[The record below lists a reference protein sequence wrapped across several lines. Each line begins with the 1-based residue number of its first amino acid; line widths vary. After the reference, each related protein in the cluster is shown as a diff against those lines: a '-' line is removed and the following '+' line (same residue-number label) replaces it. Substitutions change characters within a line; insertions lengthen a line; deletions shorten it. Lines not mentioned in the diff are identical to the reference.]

1 MDYALV
7 VFFTALWVMTLV
19 LVYGLGWVA
28 GHKVSDD
35 NHRWNRWLLRK
46 IENRSTRF

>member
-7 VFFTALWVMTLV
+7 GCFTALWAMTLV

-28 GHKVSDD
+28 GHTTATD

>member
-7 VFFTALWVMTLV
+7 GFLTALWAMTLV

-28 GHKVSDD
+28 GHATATD

-46 IENRSTRF
+46 IENRSTRI